1 MSGLRGALSLWRTH
15 CRANEENSRPFRLL
29 IKRKEKEGNRHRLSE
44 IYLKKVAFSMKIEE
58 NKVIKNKDV

>member
-1 MSGLRGALSLWRTH
+1 MQRGTCKRGLQAGI
-15 CRANEENSRPFRLL
+15 